1 MGNENNELR
10 MTHSCILSRGDEK
23 FVRVTFEGDKTYAE
37 GIVPSG
43 EIETYRGFTEEEV
56 EQLKLYLKLNKDE
69 IMNKAKKI
77 TGIMHWF

>member
-1 MGNENNELR
+1 

-23 FVRVTFEGDKTYAE
+23 FVRVTFEGNKAYAE

-43 EIETYRGFTEEEV
+43 EIEKQRGFTEDEV
-56 EQLKLYLKLNKDE
+56 QQLELYLKLNKED
-69 IMNKAKKI
+69 IMTKAKAI